1 MEDISLLK
9 ISSSFIIKQIFSNLD
24 YTRFISL
31 IKYSKKYQQKLE
43 FNLKENIHYYKNIG
57 KKEKIGVGSDNWGDG
72 LRLLA
77 AVPLFVPH
85 YLYFII
91 HYILNSALTI
101 KLNNNKK
108 SNGFFWRIINGIIK
122 KYSIL
127 IYIGSFYVLYHAL
140 DYSRSDYI
148 DRKIIYVIL
157 LLLIMLF
164 HVCYEFLL
172 IYKIKIISSFALN
185 GKWMIVFDVIYLI
198 ANISYTFFTYKLFEQ
213 YMEAKAYPRYEYYN
227 YLLLFKDIKIKKYE
241 IPDNLESIENK
252 RKYFESK
259 VNDLEIEYSRNDL
272 NLIESINNYRQKNNL
287 NDLII
292 DCKIPNF
299 IIKESTEIILSASNI
314 IKISNIKYLFRL
326 NIEDD
331 FEKIKEDENII
342 NILLK
347 PFINKINIAQQ
358 GKIKYMTVY
367 EDFDNKNYEVVQIKD
382 KFENE
387 NLL

>member
-1 MEDISLLK
+1 MEDISLLN

-57 KKEKIGVGSDNWGDG
+57 KKEKIGVGSDDWGDG

-101 KLNNNKK
+101 KLNNNEK

-185 GKWMIVFDVIYLI
+185 GKWMIVFDVIYLL
-198 ANISYTFFTYKLFEQ
+198 ANISYTFFTKKLFDQ

-259 VNDLEIEYSRNDL
+259 VDDLEIEYSRDNL

-367 EDFDNKNYEVVQIKD
+367 EDFDNKNYEVIQIKD
-382 KFENE
+382 KLENE

>member
-1 MEDISLLK
+1 MEDISLLN

-57 KKEKIGVGSDNWGDG
+57 KKEKIGVGSNDWGDG

-77 AVPLFVPH
+77 AIPLFVPH

-101 KLNNNKK
+101 KLNNNEK

-185 GKWMIVFDVIYLI
+185 GKWMIVFDVIYLL
-198 ANISYTFFTYKLFEQ
+198 ANISYTFFTKKLFDQ

-259 VNDLEIEYSRNDL
+259 VDDLEIEYSRDNL

-287 NDLII
+287 NELII
-292 DCKIPNF
+292 DYKIPNF
-299 IIKESTEIILSASNI
+299 IIKESTEIILSASNT

-367 EDFDNKNYEVVQIKD
+367 EDFDNKNYEVIQIKD
-382 KFENE
+382 KLENE

>member
-57 KKEKIGVGSDNWGDG
+57 KKEKIGVGSDDWGDG

-101 KLNNNKK
+101 KLNNNEK

-164 HVCYEFLL
+164 HACYELLL
-172 IYKIKIISSFALN
+172 IHKIKLISSFALN

-198 ANISYTFFTYKLFEQ
+198 ANISYTFFTKKLFDQ

-241 IPDNLESIENK
+241 LPDNLESIENK

-287 NDLII
+287 NELII
-292 DCKIPNF
+292 DYKIPNF

-331 FEKIKEDENII
+331 FEKIKEDENIN

-347 PFINKINIAQQ
+347 PFLNKINIAQQ

-367 EDFDNKNYEVVQIKD
+367 EDFDNKNYEVIQIKD
-382 KFENE
+382 KLENE

>member
-91 HYILNSALTI
+91 HYILNLALTI
-101 KLNNNKK
+101 KLNNNEK

-241 IPDNLESIENK
+241 LPDNLESIENK

-272 NLIESINNYRQKNNL
+272 NLIESINNYQQKNNL
-287 NDLII
+287 NELII
-292 DCKIPNF
+292 DYKIPNF

>member
-1 MEDISLLK
+1 MEDISLLN

-57 KKEKIGVGSDNWGDG
+57 KKEKIGVGSNDWGDG

-77 AVPLFVPH
+77 AIPLFVPH

-101 KLNNNKK
+101 KLNNNEK

-172 IYKIKIISSFALN
+172 IHKIKLISSFALN

-198 ANISYTFFTYKLFEQ
+198 ANISYFF
-213 YMEAKAYPRYEYYN
+213 
-227 YLLLFKDIKIKKYE
+227 YL
-241 IPDNLESIENK
+241 
-252 RKYFESK
+252 
-259 VNDLEIEYSRNDL
+259 
-272 NLIESINNYRQKNNL
+272 
-287 NDLII
+287 
-292 DCKIPNF
+292 
-299 IIKESTEIILSASNI
+299 
-314 IKISNIKYLFRL
+314 
-326 NIEDD
+326 
-331 FEKIKEDENII
+331 
-342 NILLK
+342 
-347 PFINKINIAQQ
+347 
-358 GKIKYMTVY
+358 
-367 EDFDNKNYEVVQIKD
+367 
-382 KFENE
+382 
-387 NLL
+387 

>member
-57 KKEKIGVGSDNWGDG
+57 KKEKIGVGSDDWGDG

-101 KLNNNKK
+101 KLNNNEK

-164 HVCYEFLL
+164 HACYELLL
-172 IYKIKIISSFALN
+172 IHKIKLISSFALN
-185 GKWMIVFDVIYLI
+185 GKWMIVFDVIYLL
-198 ANISYTFFTYKLFEQ
+198 ANISYTFFTYKLLEQ

-241 IPDNLESIENK
+241 LPDNLESIENK

-259 VNDLEIEYSRNDL
+259 VNDLEIEYSRTDL

-287 NDLII
+287 NELII
-292 DCKIPNF
+292 DYKIPNF
-299 IIKESTEIILSASNI
+299 IIKESTEIILSASKI
-314 IKISNIKYLFRL
+314 IKMSNIKYLFRL

-367 EDFDNKNYEVVQIKD
+367 EDFDNKNYEVIQIKD
-382 KFENE
+382 KLENE

>member
-57 KKEKIGVGSDNWGDG
+57 KKEKIGVGSNDWGDG

-77 AVPLFVPH
+77 AIPLFVPH

-101 KLNNNKK
+101 KLNNNEK

-164 HVCYEFLL
+164 HACYEFLL
-172 IYKIKIISSFALN
+172 IHKIKIISSFALN
-185 GKWMIVFDVIYLI
+185 GKWMIVFDVIYLL
-198 ANISYTFFTYKLFEQ
+198 ANISYTFFTKKLFDQ

-287 NDLII
+287 NELII
-292 DCKIPNF
+292 DYKIPNF

-331 FEKIKEDENII
+331 FEKIKEDENMI

-347 PFINKINIAQQ
+347 PFLNKINIAQQ

-367 EDFDNKNYEVVQIKD
+367 DDFDNKNYEIVQIKD
-382 KFENE
+382 KLENE

>member
-1 MEDISLLK
+1 MEDISLLN

-43 FNLKENIHYYKNIG
+43 FNLKENVHYYKNIG
-57 KKEKIGVGSDNWGDG
+57 KKEKIGVGSSDWGDG
-72 LRLLA
+72 LQLLA
-77 AVPLFVPH
+77 AIPLFGPH

-101 KLNNNKK
+101 KLNNNEK

-164 HVCYEFLL
+164 HACYEFLL

-185 GKWMIVFDVIYLI
+185 GKWMIVFDVIYLL

-241 IPDNLESIENK
+241 LPDNLESIENK

-259 VNDLEIEYSRNDL
+259 VDDLEIEYSRNDL

-287 NDLII
+287 NELII
-292 DCKIPNF
+292 DYKIPNF
-299 IIKESTEIILSASNI
+299 IIKESTEIILSASKI
-314 IKISNIKYLFRL
+314 IKMSNIKYLFRL

-367 EDFDNKNYEVVQIKD
+367 EDFDNKNYEVIQIKD
-382 KFENE
+382 KLENE

>member
-1 MEDISLLK
+1 MLQTID
-9 ISSSFIIKQIFSNLD
+9 IFSV
-24 YTRFISL
+24 
-31 IKYSKKYQQKLE
+31 K
-43 FNLKENIHYYKNIG
+43 
-57 KKEKIGVGSDNWGDG
+57 
-72 LRLLA
+72 
-77 AVPLFVPH
+77 
-85 YLYFII
+85 
-91 HYILNSALTI
+91 
-101 KLNNNKK
+101 
-108 SNGFFWRIINGIIK
+108 
-122 KYSIL
+122 
-127 IYIGSFYVLYHAL
+127 
-140 DYSRSDYI
+140 
-148 DRKIIYVIL
+148 KIIVTDRIL
-157 LLLIMLF
+157 TDSKF
-164 HVCYEFLL
+164 DGQHN
-172 IYKIKIISSFALN
+172 KI
-185 GKWMIVFDVIYLI
+185 
-198 ANISYTFFTYKLFEQ
+198 
-213 YMEAKAYPRYEYYN
+213 R

-259 VNDLEIEYSRNDL
+259 VNDLEIEYSRTDL

-331 FEKIKEDENII
+331 FEKIKEDENIN

-347 PFINKINIAQQ
+347 PFLNKINIAQQ

-367 EDFDNKNYEVVQIKD
+367 EDFDNKNYEVIQIKD
-382 KFENE
+382 KLENE